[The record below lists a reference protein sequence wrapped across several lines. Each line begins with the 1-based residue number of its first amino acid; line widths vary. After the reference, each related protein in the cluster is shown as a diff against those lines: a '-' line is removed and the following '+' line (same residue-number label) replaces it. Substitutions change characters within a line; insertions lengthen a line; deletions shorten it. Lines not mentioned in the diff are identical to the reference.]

1 MNTHRPRL
9 TDAITNQGAP
19 MVTQARGRTHAD
31 DSRIAAAAKHLY
43 AAECALH
50 TAHQS
55 HVDAW
60 IAAASDR
67 LHEAI
72 VEHMAAEAD
81 VLRDEGSG
89 Q

>member
-1 MNTHRPRL
+1 
-9 TDAITNQGAP
+9 
-19 MVTQARGRTHAD
+19 MVTKHLNSTHSDSARV
-31 DSRIAAAAKHLY
+31 AAAAKHLY
-43 AAECALH
+43 QAECALH

-67 LHEAI
+67 LHEAL
-72 VEHMAAEAD
+72 VEHLAAEAAA
-81 VLRDEGSG
+81 LREEGAD